1 MNIMYNS
8 VNNYEMNLEVRHRM
22 VFIIITSFFLIFGCS
37 SGPEG
42 NDNDS
47 VSGTDAAE
55 AVRVIELEYSEISR
69 IITNPANLLAY
80 REVYIAPA
88 SPGRI
93 ERIHAE
99 PGTTVSRGQL
109 LVEMD
114 RTQLQQA
121 RVQLA
126 SVEKDYRRLD
136 TLRKAGSVSQ
146 QQYDQ
151 IRTQYELAL
160 SNVEFL
166 KENTMIMA
174 PFSGRVS
181 GKYFEDGEMFSGAPN
196 TPVGKAA
203 LLSLVQTAQLKALVN
218 VPESYYPDIIEGM
231 PVYISTDVIP
241 GENFPGKVARV
252 YPTVNPATRTFTIEV
267 IVSNHDER
275 LRPGMFARARLE
287 LEKVEAFVVPA
298 LAVLKLQG
306 SNERYLFLE
315 DNGRARR
322 ITVEPGERFDD
333 MVEIISDEIQPG
345 DKLIVA
351 GQARLLDGVAVNVAE

>member
-1 MNIMYNS
+1 MYNI
-8 VNNYEMNLEVRHRM
+8 NKHEMNLKVRYRM
-22 VFIIITSFFLIFGCS
+22 LFTILASFSLISGCS
-37 SGPEG
+37 SGSG
-42 NDNDS
+42 DNDNDYA
-47 VSGTDAAE
+47 SGTDAAE
-55 AVRVIELEYSEISR
+55 AVRVIQLEYSEISR
-69 IITNPANLLAY
+69 SVTNLANLLAY
-80 REVYIAPA
+80 REVHLASA

-93 ERIHAE
+93 ERIHVE
-99 PGTTVSRGQL
+99 PGANVSRGQL

-166 KENTMIMA
+166 KENTMIIA
-174 PFSGRVS
+174 PFSGRIS

-196 TPVGKAA
+196 TPAGKAA
-203 LLSLVQTAQLKALVN
+203 LLSLVQTSQLKALVN
-218 VPESYYPDIIEGM
+218 VPESYYPNVTEGT
-231 PVYISTDVIP
+231 PVYLSTDVIP
-241 GENFPGKVARV
+241 GESFPGNVARV
-252 YPTVNPATRTFTIEV
+252 YPTVNPVTRTFTIEV
-267 IVSNHDER
+267 IVPNHDER

-287 LEKVEAFVVPA
+287 LEKVEVFVVPA

-306 SNERYLFLE
+306 SNERYVFLE
-315 DNGRARR
+315 EKGRARR
-322 ITVEPGERFDD
+322 VTVEPGDRFDD
-333 MVEIISDEIQPG
+333 MVEIISEEIRPG
-345 DKLIVA
+345 DNLVIA
-351 GQARLLDGVAVNVAE
+351 GQARLLDGAAVNVTE